1 MVIRWWIVVNVVGE
15 EVAVLIVEAKE
26 DEEEIEK
33 KDISH
38 NSSNTM

>member
-1 MVIRWWIVVNVVGE
+1 MVNVVGE

>member
-1 MVIRWWIVVNVVGE
+1 MVNVVGE
-15 EVAVLIVEAKE
+15 GKVAVLIVEAKE